1 MKKIFLLMIFFQML
15 LLSAQDIWSNGK
27 GPAIVPMGMPASAM
41 PVKDGAITLPSGRYV
56 YTRNI
61 PARLSCAQFKVLELE
76 MRSSAPAEV
85 FTGIYWR
92 TVEEPK
98 LDEKRKAVMTVSLDL
113 NF

>member
-41 PVKDGAITLPSGRYV
+41 PVKDGAITLPSGKYV

-76 MRSSAPAEV
+76 MRASIQI
-85 FTGIYWR
+85 FFRLNIMRNIW
-92 TVEEPK
+92 TVMICLNRSIK
-98 LDEKRKAVMTVSLDL
+98 SFSL
-113 NF
+113 